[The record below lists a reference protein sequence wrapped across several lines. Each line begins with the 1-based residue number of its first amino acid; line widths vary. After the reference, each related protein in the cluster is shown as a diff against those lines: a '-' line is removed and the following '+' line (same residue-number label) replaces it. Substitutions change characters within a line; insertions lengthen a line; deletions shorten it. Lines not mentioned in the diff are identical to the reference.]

1 MVVHNPLELSTSN
14 HGSFMWF
21 NFKDRDMERNESFQ
35 MNESLTMSLRSN
47 ASESKQLLKPS
58 ENKENDMKQA
68 NSSNQVSFS
77 ELNDI
82 CEEKS
87 FELNMENINSLLK
100 MKE

>member
-1 MVVHNPLELSTSN
+1 
-14 HGSFMWF
+14 
-21 NFKDRDMERNESFQ
+21 

-47 ASESKQLLKPS
+47 ASESKQFLKPS
-58 ENKENDMKQA
+58 ENKENDMKHA